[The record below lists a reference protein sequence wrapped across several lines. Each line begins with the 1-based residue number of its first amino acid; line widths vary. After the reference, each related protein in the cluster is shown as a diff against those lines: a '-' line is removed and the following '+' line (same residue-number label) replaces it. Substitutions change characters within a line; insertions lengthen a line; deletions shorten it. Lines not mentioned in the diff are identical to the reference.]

1 MQGIKHLNSS
11 IADSLG
17 ISPVEAVLPTVAFLI
32 FKKLR
37 GCQKMGDLAALVDAI
52 ASQYPDFAELVPILE
67 SLDLPKSEL
76 HHDVGDSSP
85 LYEILLDPQLRKM
98 RGQFYTPTPI
108 AEWLLDK
115 VGYDGTGDGSLLD
128 PSCGAGVFLAEA
140 AQRRL
145 QALRRNSK
153 PADIL
158 ESIHRSICGL
168 DRDQF
173 ACSLARLNLLWVTSP
188 LWLEGDAHL
197 TRPFKIGPHDSL
209 QYLSG
214 SLLEMEGRVSRGGYD
229 WVVGNPPFIEAKKL
243 GALEKNLCRQL
254 FPDICWGA
262 FDYSVAFVAAGW
274 HALREGG
281 RLGFVLPNKILVTR
295 YASKMRKWFLSRGQV
310 QTVADISRSEYFG
323 RTAVYPILLVAQK
336 RGSDRSYSIST
347 ARSRH
352 LPSASNEV
360 LVPSE
365 RWMSIE
371 PGYPWVCFRSE
382 EERDLLF
389 KIIDSTPVRLGD
401 VFQLRTTVSFHQKGM
416 RERYVSST
424 RPVEN
429 GFPYLGGVSYASEN
443 EVKKY
448 RVKWKGHWIRYAQ
461 EELRREKNP
470 LPPLSNFLRP
480 KVIFCQHARSMTA
493 YADGEG
499 HWVTKDVY
507 PIAFPKGD
515 ERVDELVRFGTGYF
529 NSLIFDF
536 IYGLLY
542 RGIQIRNGY
551 LHYLPFYLMVVPV
564 PQINDSDRQAISR
577 FVQRI
582 QDELS
587 RDPIAG
593 DNVRQSLQADID
605 RIIAEA
611 FGLTSGDLDTI
622 RETLAG
628 FAK

>member
-11 IADSLG
+11 VADSLG
-17 ISPVEAVLPTVAFLI
+17 ISPVEAILPTVAFLI

-37 GCQKMGDLAALVDAI
+37 ARHKMPDPAALVDAI
-52 ASQYPDFAELVPILE
+52 ASQYPDFADLVPILE
-67 SLDLPKSEL
+67 PLDLAKSEL
-76 HHDVGDSSP
+76 HHDIDDTSP
-85 LYEILLDPQLRKM
+85 LYEILVDPQLRKM

-108 AEWLLDK
+108 VEWLLDK
-115 VGYDGTGDGSLLD
+115 VGYDGTGDGFLLD
-128 PSCGAGVFLAEA
+128 PSCGAGAFLAVA

-145 QALRRNSK
+145 QGLRHNSK

-188 LWLEGDAHL
+188 LWLEGDAHV
-197 TRPFKIGPHDSL
+197 TRPFKIDSHDSL

-214 SLLEMEGRVSRGGYD
+214 SLLEMEGRVPRAGYD

-243 GALEKNLCRQL
+243 GAFEKNLCRQL

-262 FDYSVAFVAAGW
+262 FDYSVAFVATGW
-274 HALREGG
+274 HALNEGG

-295 YASKMRKWFLSRGQV
+295 YASKMRNWLLSRGQV

-323 RTAVYPILLVAQK
+323 RTAVYPILLVVRK
-336 RGSDRSYSIST
+336 RESEHSYSIST

-352 LPSASNEV
+352 LPSESSEV
-360 LVPSE
+360 RVPSE

-371 PGYPWVCFRSE
+371 PGYPWVCFGSD

-401 VFQLRTTVSFHQKGM
+401 LFQLRTTVSFHQKGM
-416 RERYVSST
+416 RELYISST

-429 GFPYLGGVSYASEN
+429 GFPYLGGVSYAKEN

-448 RVKWKGHWIRYAQ
+448 HVEWKGYWIRYAE

-470 LPPLSNFLRP
+470 LPPIGNFLRP
-480 KVIFCQHARSMTA
+480 KIIFCQHARSMTA

-507 PIAFPKGD
+507 PIAFPKEEEG
-515 ERVDELVRFGTGYF
+515 VDELVRFGTGYF
-529 NSLIFDF
+529 NSPIFDF

-551 LHYLPFYLMVVPV
+551 LHYLPFYLMSVPV
-564 PQINDSDRQAISR
+564 PQINDFDRQAISR
-577 FVQRI
+577 SVQKI
-582 QDELS
+582 QDEFS
-587 RDPIAG
+587 RDPIEG
-593 DNVRQSLQADID
+593 ENLRESLQADID

-611 FGLTSGDLDTI
+611 FGLSSRDFGTI
-622 RETLAG
+622 GETLAG